1 MKRLALKLIRAYQ
14 RKISPNSPPS
24 CRFYPTCS
32 EYGAQAIEHYGF
44 LRGGLK
50 TAWRITRCNPLSA
63 GGYDPPVP
71 EPSTPQSE
79 PLAAVPAGADL
90 HSDHENHV

>member
-1 MKRLALKLIRAYQ
+1 MKRLALKLIRTYQ
-14 RKISPNSPPS
+14 VRISSKTLPS

-50 TAWRITRCNPLSA
+50 TAWRIARCNPLSTA
-63 GGYDPPVP
+63 GYDPAVP
-71 EPSTPQSE
+71 FQDTPLTDS
-79 PLAAVPAGADL
+79 LAAA
-90 HSDHENHV
+90 DHEGPA